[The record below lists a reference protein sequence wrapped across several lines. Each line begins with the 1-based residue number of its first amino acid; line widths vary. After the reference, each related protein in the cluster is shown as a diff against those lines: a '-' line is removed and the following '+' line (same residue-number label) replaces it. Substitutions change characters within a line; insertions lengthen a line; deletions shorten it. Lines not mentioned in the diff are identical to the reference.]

1 MARSFIIERKPRR
14 IRGQEALIKSA
25 NEYTKE
31 DLEALAL
38 RILNEKN

>member
-1 MARSFIIERKPRR
+1 MARSFKFL
-14 IRGQEALIKSA
+14 RGYNALIKSA

-38 RILNEKN
+38 KILNSGDISK